1 MPYIANQ
8 ERRLALLG
16 GSLPLTVG
24 ELDYALTVLCLQY
37 IGEYPYTFEKLNSIV
52 GVLDNVKDEFRR
64 RILHPYE
71 DLKRVEN
78 GDVFPERPRKVT

>member
-1 MPYIANQ
+1 MPYIQNK

-16 GSLPLTVG
+16 GALPLTVG

-37 IGEYPYTFEKLNSIV
+37 IGDYPYTFERLNSIV

-64 RILHPYE
+64 RVLHPYE
-71 DLKRVEN
+71 NLKCAEN
-78 GDVFPERPRKVT
+78 GDVYTV

>member
-1 MPYIANQ
+1 MPYIQNK

-64 RILHPYE
+64 RVLHPYE
-71 DLKRVEN
+71 NLKCAEN
-78 GDVFPERPRKVT
+78 GDVYTV